1 MKENKK
7 KSAIKTKLETSALD
21 PAIEFATKKFEAA
34 GVENHFLRVLAVLRD
49 EFHVDD
55 EEILI
60 AAILHDTL
68 EDTDTTYQELEK
80 TFSKSI
86 ADIVEEVSH
95 PKNYNK
101 EQKLEFY
108 KKLRTI
114 SPKAKILKL
123 ADFVDNLRVIETE
136 RRKADPKSIYH
147 NYYILLI
154 RELLESYPESEAKKL
169 VLKLT
174 KELEAFVTK

>member
-1 MKENKK
+1 MKNKN
-7 KSAIKTKLETSALD
+7 IDL
-21 PAIEFATKKFEAA
+21 AIEFATNKFEAA
-34 GVENHFLRVLAVLRD
+34 GVQNHFLRVLAVLRD

-68 EDTDTTYQELEK
+68 EDTDTTYEELEK
-80 TFSKSI
+80 IFSKPV
-86 ADIVEEVSH
+86 ADLVEEVSH

-114 SPKAKILKL
+114 TPKAKILKL
-123 ADFVDNLRVIETE
+123 ADFVDNLRVIETNK
-136 RRKADPKSIYH
+136 RRENPKSTYH
-147 NYYILLI
+147 NFYILLI
-154 RELLESYPESEAKKL
+154 RELLESYPESDAKNI
-169 VLKLT
+169 VLQLT